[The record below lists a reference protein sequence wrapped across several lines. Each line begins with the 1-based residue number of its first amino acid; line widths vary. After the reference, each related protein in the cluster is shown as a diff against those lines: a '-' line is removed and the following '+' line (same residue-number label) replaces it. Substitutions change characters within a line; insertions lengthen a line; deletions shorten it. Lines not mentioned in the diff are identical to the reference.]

1 MVKIYGI
8 GQSQING
15 GIYWGTRNCGM
26 GPTLSGLTTDV
37 GQYQASIVHAYA
49 YRIICKQTYIY
60 RIICKQTYM
69 GWNEASYR
77 NGGLMGMYRGYN

>member
-8 GQSQING
+8 GQAQING

-49 YRIICKQTYIY
+49 YRIICKQTY
-60 RIICKQTYM
+60 M